1 VFDEERQEF
10 RLHATYGMTE
20 TLIAAISDRHI
31 GLGDANVGL
40 ATTQRK
46 PIQVPDI
53 RNQPSPL

>member
-1 VFDEERQEF
+1 
-10 RLHATYGMTE
+10 MSE
-20 TLIAAISDRHI
+20 TMIAAISDRHI